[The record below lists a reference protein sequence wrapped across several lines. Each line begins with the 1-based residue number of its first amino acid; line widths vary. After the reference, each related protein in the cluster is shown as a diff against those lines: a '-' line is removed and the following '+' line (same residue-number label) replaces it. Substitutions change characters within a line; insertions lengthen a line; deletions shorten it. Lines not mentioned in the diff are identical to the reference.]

1 MSIRHVNKDHLADH
15 QLKQLS
21 IVSSPTAHDADGD
34 SLRFLTRHP
43 KKPGMVDL
51 TEFRDGQE
59 VAPRGKWGGAFK
71 GRPQLI
77 EQIAPTLKEV
87 YLTASKPTVTTVL
100 ISLRTWW
107 RLLDRIEALGIDAAV
122 RVPAVNGV
130 EDLVDLHRQLA
141 FDAGM
146 SRAMFGPFARVTDLT
161 RRAMGLRPLHWVG
174 PEEPT
179 RKRHLPPFSQIKPI
193 RDELKRRWYTALDRW
208 ERADLLVAG
217 AVPESDEEVQQVANY
232 RRLVEAAE
240 VHGRAWPTSE
250 QLWLGKSMSLFYQQ
264 GYRTEVMRGRF
275 PGIGDVRAAFHL
287 CLVTTGWNP
296 ETFLALDVGC
306 EFIQTHPKDETRY
319 LLTGFKERSKSE
331 QVTEGLYKSQ
341 RSPGVILLTLMRL
354 TELLRVQLQAQRQAG
369 EAELNALVRQGA
381 GTHVVDDKRE
391 LLSRLDEGLR
401 SPWLFADD
409 DGIVSW
415 LNGDNYHR
423 EGHGSYLD
431 RLVQEVNAKRSPHH
445 QVASIT
451 ATDFRDAFAA
461 YAYQESGGMV
471 LYVMRVL
478 GHKRLSST
486 QRYLDNSLLNDESSR
501 IFRTF
506 ANSLWV
512 EIRVH
517 GRLDP
522 TVLAKWCRDGQVS
535 EDERKRLEDYRALK
549 RSRIGVGC
557 KKPTNPPR
565 AVAPAFR
572 PDGKTQCSTHRC
584 TLCIENAVIL
594 PESLDGLAMRS
605 AELLYLQASMPTAT
619 FAETSFAEELHNTQ
633 VALLGFESSVVSE
646 AVQRWQRRIVD
657 GTHRPVH
664 LEFMEYA

>member
-1 MSIRHVNKDHLADH
+1 MSIRHVNKDHLAGH
-15 QLKQLS
+15 QLPLS
-21 IVSSPTAHDADGD
+21 VVPSPKDSEDDGD
-34 SLRFLTRHP
+34 PLRFLTRH
-43 KKPGMVDL
+43 KRKPGFIDL

-59 VAPRGKWGGAFK
+59 TAPRGKWGGAFK
-71 GRPQLI
+71 GRPNLI
-77 EQIAPTLKEV
+77 AQIAPALREA

-100 ISLRTWW
+100 TSLRTWW
-107 RLLDRIEALGIDAAV
+107 RLLDRIEAIGTGAAV

-130 EDLVDLHRQLA
+130 EDLVEVHRQLA

-146 SRAMFGPFARVTDLT
+146 SRAMFGPFTRVTDLT
-161 RRAMGLRPLHWVG
+161 RRAIGLRPLHWVG

-193 RDELKRRWYTALDRW
+193 RDELKRRWYAALDRW
-208 ERADLLVAG
+208 ERADALVAG
-217 AVPESDEEVQQVANY
+217 VPPETEEEVLQVANY
-232 RRLVEAAE
+232 RRLAEAAA
-240 VHGRAWPTSE
+240 VHGRAWPTSA
-250 QLWLGKSMSLFYQQ
+250 QLWLGRSMSLFYQQ
-264 GYRTEVMRGRF
+264 GYKTEVMRSRF
-275 PGIGDVRAAFHL
+275 PGIADVKAAFHL

-296 ETFLALDVGC
+296 ETFLALDVGL
-306 EFIQTHPKDETRY
+306 EFIQPHPKDETRY
-319 LLTGFKERSKSE
+319 LLTGFKERSRTE

-341 RSPGVILLTLMRL
+341 RSPGVILLTLMRR
-354 TELLRVQLQAQRQAG
+354 TATLRVQLQAQRDAI
-369 EAELNALVRQGA
+369 EAELRALVKQGA
-381 GTHVVDDKRE
+381 RTDSVDEKRE
-391 LLSRLDEGLR
+391 QLSQIDEGLR
-401 SPWLFADD
+401 SPWLFADE
-409 DGIVSW
+409 DGAVSW

-423 EGHGSYLD
+423 DGNVAYLD
-431 RLVQEVNAKRSPHH
+431 RLVQEVNAKRPPEH
-445 QVASIT
+445 QVAKIT

-486 QRYLDNSLLNDESSR
+486 QRYLDNSLLNDESAR

-522 TVLAKWCRDGQVS
+522 TVLAKWSRDGTVS
-535 EDERKRLEDYRALK
+535 EGERKRLEDYRALK
-549 RSRIGVGC
+549 RSRLGVGC
-557 KKPTNPPR
+557 KSPTSPSR
-565 AVAPAFR
+565 AVAPTFR

-594 PESLDGLAMRS
+594 PESLDGLAMRL

-633 VALLGFESSVVSE
+633 VALLGFEPSAVSE
-646 AVQRWQRRIVD
+646 AVERWQRRIAE
-657 GTHRPVH
+657 GAHRPVH
-664 LEFMEYA
+664 LELME

>member
-1 MSIRHVNKDHLADH
+1 MSIRHVNKDHLAGH
-15 QLKQLS
+15 QLPLS
-21 IVSSPTAHDADGD
+21 VVPSPKDSEDDGD
-34 SLRFLTRHP
+34 PLRFLTRHK
-43 KKPGMVDL
+43 KKPGFIDL

-59 VAPRGKWGGAFK
+59 TAPRGKWGGAFK
-71 GRPQLI
+71 GRPNLI
-77 EQIAPTLKEV
+77 AQIAPALREA

-100 ISLRTWW
+100 TSLRTWW
-107 RLLDRIEALGIDAAV
+107 RLLDRIEAIGTGAAV

-130 EDLVDLHRQLA
+130 EDLVEVHRQLA

-146 SRAMFGPFARVTDLT
+146 SRAMFGPFTRVTDLT
-161 RRAMGLRPLHWVG
+161 RRAIGLRPLHWVG

-193 RDELKRRWYTALDRW
+193 RDELKRRWYAALDRW
-208 ERADLLVAG
+208 ERADALVAG
-217 AVPESDEEVQQVANY
+217 VPPETEEEVLQVANY
-232 RRLVEAAE
+232 RRLAEAAA
-240 VHGRAWPTSE
+240 VHGRAWPTSA
-250 QLWLGKSMSLFYQQ
+250 QLWLGRSMSLFYQQ
-264 GYRTEVMRGRF
+264 GYKTEVMRSRF
-275 PGIGDVRAAFHL
+275 PGIADVKAAFHL

-296 ETFLALDVGC
+296 ETFLALDVGL
-306 EFIQTHPKDETRY
+306 EFIQPHPKDETRY
-319 LLTGFKERSKSE
+319 LLTGFKERSRTE

-341 RSPGVILLTLMRL
+341 RSPGVILLTLMRR
-354 TELLRVQLQAQRQAG
+354 TATLRVQLQAQRDAI
-369 EAELNALVRQGA
+369 EAELRALVKQGA
-381 GTHVVDDKRE
+381 RTDSVDEKRE
-391 LLSRLDEGLR
+391 QLSQIDEGLR
-401 SPWLFADD
+401 SPWLFADE
-409 DGIVSW
+409 DGAVSW

-423 EGHGSYLD
+423 DGNVAYLD
-431 RLVQEVNAKRSPHH
+431 RLVQEVNAKRPPEH
-445 QVASIT
+445 QVAKIT

-486 QRYLDNSLLNDESSR
+486 QRYLDNSLLNDESAR

-522 TVLAKWCRDGQVS
+522 TVLAKWSRDGTVS
-535 EDERKRLEDYRALK
+535 EGERKRLEDYRALK
-549 RSRIGVGC
+549 RSRLGVGC
-557 KKPTNPPR
+557 KSPTSPSR
-565 AVAPAFR
+565 AVAPTFR

-594 PESLDGLAMRS
+594 PESLDGLAMRL

-633 VALLGFESSVVSE
+633 VALLGFEPSAVSE
-646 AVQRWQRRIVD
+646 AVERWQRRIAE
-657 GTHRPVH
+657 GAHRPVH
-664 LEFMEYA
+664 LELME